1 MKATSVLS
9 KVSGPGSRLSAAAAG
24 SVVSSLGGAAGRFV
38 IQVVLAQLLG
48 TTAYGIFVTLR
59 GWGELLATLPNRGH
73 QGTVVRFLPQY
84 RDRGDGG
91 RYAGL
96 FRFAVR
102 VTAFGGAGLGIV
114 AFGGSLALSD
124 HPHLALAFAMAG
136 VPAWALLR
144 LLQSVLQAQH
154 KFVLANLIVQ
164 IVQPAILAVT
174 VGLIWL
180 VGQVDLTAT
189 LAALLLSVALSAIIA
204 GSVARSTA
212 VAAVGRPAP
221 ADDALVWRAA
231 ANHFYLGQLAIAV
244 IGMADILVLAMFVS
258 PTTVALYSIASRLA
272 ILGRVVNSGLE
283 AIVAPRISEAWN
295 RDDRAGLQRLTTTT
309 IALSTV
315 PTIAIA
321 AFLAL
326 FRGPVLGIV
335 GEEYRAAGTVM
346 VILLIGNVVNALTG
360 PSGYVVSLT
369 GNEKIHARIMSLTAI
384 GLVVGCLAVAGPWGA
399 VGVAVV
405 RTVANAA
412 WNLALVVFA
421 RRQLGVRCYPTL
433 TGIGR

>member
-1 MKATSVLS
+1 MRATSVLS

-48 TTAYGIFVTLR
+48 TMAYGIFVTLR

-84 RDRGDGG
+84 RDEGDGG
-91 RYAGL
+91 RYVGL
-96 FRFAVR
+96 FRYAVKL
-102 VTAFGGAGLGIV
+102 TAIGGVALAIV
-114 AFGGSLALSD
+114 AFGGSLVVSD
-124 HPHLALAFAMAG
+124 HPGLALALAMAG
-136 VPAWALLR
+136 IPAWALLR

-154 KFVLANLIVQ
+154 KFVLANFIVQ
-164 IVQPAILAVT
+164 IVQPAILAVA
-174 VGLIWL
+174 VAAIWL
-180 VGQVDLTAT
+180 VGQVDLTST
-189 LAALLLSVALSAIIA
+189 LAAVLVSVAVS
-204 GSVARSTA
+204 A
-212 VAAVGRPAP
+212 VAAGSFARATTVTTVGQPAP
-221 ADDALVWRAA
+221 NDDAPAWREA

-244 IGMADILVLAMFVS
+244 IGMADVLVLAMFVS
-258 PTTVALYSIASRLA
+258 PTTVALYSIASRIA

-283 AIVAPRISEAWN
+283 SIVAPRISEAWN
-295 RDDRAGLQRLTTTT
+295 RHDLAGLQRLTTTT

-315 PTIAIA
+315 PTIGIA

-335 GEEYRAAGTVM
+335 GDEYRDAGTVM

-369 GNEKIHARIMSLTAI
+369 GNEKIHARIMSVTAI
-384 GLVVGCLAVAGPWGA
+384 GLVIGCLLVAGPGGA
-399 VGVAVV
+399 IGVAIV
-405 RTVANAA
+405 RTIANAS
-412 WNLALVVFA
+412 WNLALVGFA

-433 TGIGR
+433 VGFGR